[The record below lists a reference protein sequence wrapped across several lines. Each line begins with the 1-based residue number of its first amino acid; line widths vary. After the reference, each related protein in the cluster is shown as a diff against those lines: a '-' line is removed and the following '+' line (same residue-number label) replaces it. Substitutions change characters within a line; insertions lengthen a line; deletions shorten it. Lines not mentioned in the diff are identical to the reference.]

1 MTDERNPVLCPWCGF
16 EMAAYTI
23 SIQGYSGEKTC
34 FYECAQ
40 CCARSPI
47 AITNKD
53 AYAAATRRPP
63 NRPMTREQIENSGLQ
78 DNDAVWIMSRTN
90 ENAALHL
97 IDGCSLKQL
106 MWECRISADTN
117 TWVWLRR
124 KPTPEDI
131 EAARKERNG

>member
-1 MTDERNPVLCPWCGF
+1 MSERKPVLCPWCGF

-53 AYAAATRRPP
+53 AYAAATRRP
-63 NRPMTREQIENSGLQ
+63 ENKPLLLPELFALDPES
-78 DNDAVWIMSRTN
+78 DAAWVVTDRDVMVMSA
-90 ENAALHL
+90 EAACEWAS
-97 IDGCSLKQL
+97 D
-106 MWECRISADTN
+106 ADT
-117 TWVWLRR
+117 VLFFAH

-131 EAARKERNG
+131 EKAKEGEWKQ